1 MKKKNF
7 KICFFTGTRADY
19 GLLKN
24 LMRKILYSNDFILQL
39 IVTGSHLSHKYGFTV
54 KEIKSDG
61 FQIDSQ
67 IDIDL
72 TDDTNSSTCK
82 SLGKLINKISN
93 VFSKIKPDLI
103 ILLGDRYELM
113 GACLSATIFRIPIAH
128 IHGGELTEG
137 AFDEGLRHAI
147 TKLSHVHFV
156 ASEIYRKRVIQLGE
170 NQNFVFNVGGLGVD
184 AIKNTKFLTKDS
196 LEKSLGL
203 KFLKKNLLITYH
215 PLTLANREKTKNEID
230 QLLDALSRLQDTLQI
245 FTMPNADPGND
256 YIFEA
261 INNYVKDNKLAFVF
275 SSLGQLKYYSCLR
288 YVDALVGNS
297 SSGILE
303 APSFNI
309 GSINIGDRQKGRLEA
324 KSVIS
329 TEANMKSIIKSINKI
344 YSSEFSKT
352 LKMNKSPY
360 GNGDS
365 SNKIFE
371 ILRNIDF
378 ENLLQKSFN
387 DIDF

>member
-1 MKKKNF
+1 MKNKNF
-7 KICFFTGTRADY
+7 KICFFTGTRAEY

-24 LMRKILYSNDFILQL
+24 LMREIQSSNDFILQL
-39 IVTGSHLSHKYGFTV
+39 IVTGTHLSPKHGYTV
-54 KEIKSDG
+54 SEIISDG
-61 FQIDSQ
+61 FKIDSQ
-67 IDIDL
+67 INIDL
-72 TDDTNSSTCK
+72 IDDSNYSTCK
-82 SLGKLINKISN
+82 SLGKLINKISD

-147 TKLSHVHFV
+147 TKLSHLHFV
-156 ASEIYRKRVIQLGE
+156 ASETYRKRVIQLGE

-184 AIKNTKFLTKDS
+184 AIKKTKFLSRYS

-203 KFLKKNLLITYH
+203 KFLKKNLLVTYH
-215 PLTLANREKTKNEID
+215 PITLSNSEKNKYEVD

-256 YIFEA
+256 YIFKA
-261 INNYVKDNKLAFVF
+261 INNYAKNNKLAFVF
-275 SSLGQLKYYSCLR
+275 SSLGQLKYYSCLK
-288 YVDALVGNS
+288 YVDAIVGNS

-303 APSFNI
+303 APSFKI
-309 GSINIGDRQKGRLEA
+309 GSINIGNRQKGRIEA

-329 TEANMKSIIKSINKI
+329 TEANAKSIFKSINKI
-344 YSSEFSKT
+344 YSNEFSNI
-352 LKMNKSPY
+352 LKITKSPY
-360 GNGDS
+360 GDGES
-365 SNKIFE
+365 SKKIME
-371 ILRNIDF
+371 ILRNFNF
-378 ENLLQKSFN
+378 EKLLQKRFH